1 MPGGW
6 QGETARQGVFPAGV
20 CPVYRFPFGA
30 HIILFKRDEAG
41 VVIVRVFQARMD
53 WLRLF
58 EDG

>member
-6 QGETARQGVFPAGV
+6 QGETARQGV

-41 VVIVRVFQARMD
+41 GVIVRVFQARMD